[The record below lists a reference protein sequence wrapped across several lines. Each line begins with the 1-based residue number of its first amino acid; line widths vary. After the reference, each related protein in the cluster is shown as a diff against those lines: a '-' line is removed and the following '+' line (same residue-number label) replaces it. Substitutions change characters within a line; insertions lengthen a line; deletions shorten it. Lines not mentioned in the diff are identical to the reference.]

1 MGKLVWVVVSICVLM
16 VFALALGLGLGL
28 GLQSDEPDVDQ
39 DYFLSV
45 RDEERIDCYPDDE
58 GKSIEACEGRGCFWK
73 EPVEDLAPECFHP
86 PTHGY
91 DLVSIPEDTELGW
104 SASLELRERP
114 ERYQRDV
121 INLKLDVEMQTTN
134 RMRFKFSDADN
145 DRFEVPIPV
154 ASSSSKAS
162 NPAYNV
168 QYGTDPTFG
177 LKITRTSTG
186 TVVFDSRL
194 PGFTFDDQFLQIST
208 RFPTANIY
216 GFGEHIHERYRHDL
230 NWKTWGIFS
239 RDTLPLEDR
248 NLYGHH
254 PFYLCVEKDGNA
266 HGLFL
271 LNSNAMDVTLL
282 PGQILTYRVIGG
294 VLDFYLFMGPSPE
307 NVVQQYL
314 ELIGRPVMPPY
325 WALGFHLSKWDYGNL
340 TVMRDV
346 VESMRANDMPH
357 DVQYADI
364 DYMDEQRS
372 FTVDPI
378 NYVGLGEFIDDVH
391 AHGQRFI
398 IILDHTIAKMETY
411 EPYTRGHELDVFI
424 KYNSDTNE
432 ELIGR
437 DMNEPSNMI
446 DGSVNGCGEDRW
458 NRPPYL
464 PKLYKVFSGTLYEE
478 TLCMDSDHHG
488 STHYNVHS
496 LYGHSHAK
504 ATHRALEKIF
514 PDKRSFVLTRSNFPS
529 TSRYA
534 GHWLGD
540 NKSQWVHMR
549 WSVIGMIEFG
559 LFGFPFIGADICGFI
574 DDTTEEMCQRWM
586 QLGAFYPFARNHN
599 ARDAIPQHPTVF
611 SETMTNV
618 SRDILLHRYTLIP
631 FLYTLFY
638 EANTQGSTVVRSLMH
653 EFPSN
658 VEALHVEEQFLWGP
672 SLLITPVMKE
682 ADVTVRGYFP
692 DVRWYSYYSGE
703 ELPEYER
710 GTWVTLSA
718 PLDFIPVHVRGG
730 YILPTQ
736 EPANTTVYSRRN
748 PLGLI
753 VALND
758 EQRAAGN
765 LYWDDGESRDPV
777 DNGAYSLLEFT
788 VNQRR
793 LSMSVIRDSYVP
805 PDNLAFSL
813 IKVFGLDSAPS
824 SIEVDSV
831 TLSADSYTFD
841 ADLKVLI
848 IEDQT
853 LAMLEDHIISW
864 NN

>member
-1 MGKLVWVVVSICVLM
+1 MKKNRLL
-16 VFALALGLGLGL
+16 
-28 GLQSDEPDVDQ
+28 
-39 DYFLSV
+39 
-45 RDEERIDCYPDDE
+45 PDDE

-162 NPAYNV
+162 NPAYNI

-177 LKITRTSTG
+177 LKITRTRTG

-194 PGFTFDDQFLQIST
+194 PGFTFEDQFLQIST

-364 DYMDEQRS
+364 DYMDEQKS

-398 IILDHTIAKMETY
+398 IILMWPPGDNVFPDYM
-411 EPYTRGHELDVFI
+411 HESGINWWTEQCHQFHNTSLDFDALWV
-424 KYNSDTNE
+424 
-432 ELIGR
+432 

-446 DGSVNGCGEDRW
+446 DGSINGCGEDRW

-488 STHYNVHS
+488 SAHYNVHS

-504 ATHRALEKIF
+504 ATHR
-514 PDKRSFVLTRSNFPS
+514 SVLTSVALLMTQLRRCVN
-529 TSRYA
+529 A
-534 GHWLGD
+534 GC
-540 NKSQWVHMR
+540 NSVHSIHLPEIIM
-549 WSVIGMIEFG
+549 
-559 LFGFPFIGADICGFI
+559 L
-574 DDTTEEMCQRWM
+574 EMP
-586 QLGAFYPFARNHN
+586 L
-599 ARDAIPQHPTVF
+599 
-611 SETMTNV
+611 
-618 SRDILLHRYTLIP
+618 
-631 FLYTLFY
+631 
-638 EANTQGSTVVRSLMH
+638 
-653 EFPSN
+653 FPSN

-788 VNQRR
+788 VNQV
-793 LSMSVIRDSYVP
+793 SKENPV
-805 PDNLAFSL
+805 N
-813 IKVFGLDSAPS
+813 
-824 SIEVDSV
+824 
-831 TLSADSYTFD
+831 
-841 ADLKVLI
+841 
-848 IEDQT
+848 
-853 LAMLEDHIISW
+853 DHW
-864 NN
+864 P